1 MTVSHV
7 LDTYYKKDSV
17 NESAL
22 KFLLLIQKLRLIQVT
37 GNFSGISHFLS
48 FRIIFA
54 ITISFKRDI

>member
-37 GNFSGISHFLS
+37 GNFSGISQLPFLQNHFCNYHQL
-48 FRIIFA
+48 
-54 ITISFKRDI
+54 